1 MGRCNDCIFYEEN
14 DHLHKTGVCFNYT
27 ISKISVNAEDTCNQF
42 SPRIREENKTMS
54 KTKTETKLKNL
65 EGMKGAIENI
75 VAQAW
80 ERGYKYGLYEA
91 EQKKQV
97 KVLIGGEQVY
107 PEQEAEDK

>member
-1 MGRCNDCIFYEEN
+1 
-14 DHLHKTGVCFNYT
+14 
-27 ISKISVNAEDTCNQF
+27 
-42 SPRIREENKTMS
+42 MS

-75 VAQAW
+75 IAQAW

-91 EQKKQV
+91 EHKHQV

-107 PEQEAEDK
+107 PVDSHAKMKGEEE